1 MTAPMFKIIGGDQK
15 EYGPISADQLRQWI
29 AANRVN
35 AQTKVQEA
43 GSTDWRPLAE
53 FCEFADA
60 LKGRAVPAAAAPP
73 TPPLPSVSASGE
85 AQRSRLAVAS
95 LVLGILGVF
104 TLGVTALV
112 GLILGIVAHV
122 RISGSR
128 GRLSGS
134 RTATAGIAV
143 SAVTLALVPVIAI
156 LAGMLLPALAR
167 AKSKSQGIMC
177 MNNMKQLALGLH
189 MYANDNNDQL
199 PQGANWC
206 DAIQPYLGGG
216 QALKC
221 FSGDPNQRAHYAFN
235 ANLAGTKL
243 SKIAAPAQTVLVF
256 EIEGGWNVSGGP
268 ETLLKKPRHI
278 PAVGVAFADG
288 HTEIVM
294 PQRLPNLRWEP

>member
-1 MTAPMFKIIGGDQK
+1 MYKIIGGDQK

-43 GSTDWRPLAE
+43 GSADWRPLAE
-53 FCEFADA
+53 FAEFSEA
-60 LKGRAVPAAAAPP
+60 LTGGVPPAPALTSAGP
-73 TPPLPSVSASGE
+73 GGSASPASGQVE
-85 AQRSRLAVAS
+85 RSGLAVAS

-104 TLGVTALV
+104 TLGLTALV
-112 GLILGIVAHV
+112 GLVLGILAHV

-134 RTATAGIAV
+134 GTATAGIVV
-143 SAVTLALVPVIAI
+143 SAVALALVPVIAI
-156 LAGMLLPALAR
+156 LAAMLLPALTS
-167 AKSKSQGIMC
+167 AKNKSQSIMC
-177 MNNMKQLALGLH
+177 MNNMRQLSLGLL
-189 MYANDNNDQL
+189 MYAGDNNDQL

-221 FSGDPNQRAHYAFN
+221 FSGDPSQRAHYAFN
-235 ANLAGTKL
+235 ANLSGMKVTKIQ
-243 SKIAAPAQTVLVF
+243 SPAQTVLVF

-268 ETLLKKPRHI
+268 ETLLKQPRHGG
-278 PAVGVAFADG
+278 AVGLAFADG
-288 HTEIVM
+288 HSEIVN
-294 PQRLPNLRWEP
+294 PPRLQTMRWEP